1 MHLWSDDICAQ
12 LRPSWTARAPLGSA
26 PRRGHSTIADLLRS
40 GKGGVLVGRL
50 VWRSRRFHYGKPG
63 DTNRMPLRA
72 EFAIADRSREIK
84 VVVWGEVRSLFR
96 FIKQF

>member
-1 MHLWSDDICAQ
+1 
-12 LRPSWTARAPLGSA
+12 
-26 PRRGHSTIADLLRS
+26 
-40 GKGGVLVGRL
+40 

-96 FIKQF
+96 FFKQF